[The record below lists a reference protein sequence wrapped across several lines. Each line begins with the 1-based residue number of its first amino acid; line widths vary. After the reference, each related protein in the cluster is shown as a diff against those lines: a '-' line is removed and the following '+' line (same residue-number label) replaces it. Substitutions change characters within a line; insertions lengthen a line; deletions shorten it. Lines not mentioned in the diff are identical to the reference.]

1 LISLSVLMSA
11 RNSEKTI
18 HAAVSSA
25 LFSMPTNSELLV
37 LLDACT
43 DNTYQVVAAIDD
55 PRIRII
61 ESHRR
66 LGINQGRNLLID
78 ESVGDFVAV
87 MDSDDICLPWRFI
100 ISTKIVKDFD
110 AVFGTAIVFG
120 SRLRPLP
127 ILPQL
132 PISLSGESI
141 KLALALAN
149 PIVHSTA
156 LIRRSAL
163 VKIGGYSKAKSE
175 DYELWIRML
184 NEGLKLKRLGFP
196 LIGYRFHPSQVSQA
210 NDFMEQVNSD
220 SILQESLG
228 KLRMSIAKDY
238 LGESGWSPQV
248 EQRIRKLA
256 YKAKPLLK
264 IEHHGLPRFLR
275 NWKNRAIS
283 DL

>member
-1 LISLSVLMSA
+1 MSA

-18 HAAVSSA
+18 RAAVSSA

-43 DNTYQVVAAIDD
+43 DRTYQVVAAIDD

-228 KLRMSIAKDY
+228 NLRMSIAQDY

-248 EQRIRKLA
+248 EQRIKKLA